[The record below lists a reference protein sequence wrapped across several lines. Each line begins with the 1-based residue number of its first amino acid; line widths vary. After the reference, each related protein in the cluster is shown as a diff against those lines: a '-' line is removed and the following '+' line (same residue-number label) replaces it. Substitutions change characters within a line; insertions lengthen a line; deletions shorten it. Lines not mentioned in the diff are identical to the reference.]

1 MSAELKNVPLFSTL
15 ADTDIEAIAA
25 LATTRSVPA
34 HTLVVHEGD
43 QTDSLYII
51 RSGRV
56 RIFLQ
61 DDKGKE
67 VILCS
72 QGPGDYFGE
81 MVLDGGPRSASVMST
96 EPCQFAIIS
105 RTNLETFI
113 KSSPD
118 GALAII
124 RQLIARVR
132 SLSDNVRNLA
142 LLDVYGRLRKTLLD
156 MAVEENGVR
165 VIKEKLTQQ
174 DLANRV
180 GASREMVSKIMK
192 ELSIGGY
199 IRTER
204 KIITLLRD
212 PPTGW

>member
-15 ADTDIEAIAA
+15 SDADIEAIAS
-25 LATTRSVPA
+25 LATTRNVPA
-34 HTLVVHEGD
+34 NTLVVHEGD

-67 VILCS
+67 VILTT

-96 EPCQFAIIS
+96 EPCQFTIIS
-105 RTNLETFI
+105 KVNLERFI
-113 KSSPD
+113 QSSPA

-132 SLSDNVRNLA
+132 SLTDNVRNLA

-156 MAVEENGVR
+156 LAVEENGVR

-192 ELSIGGY
+192 ELSVGGY

-204 KIITLLRD
+204 KIITVLRD